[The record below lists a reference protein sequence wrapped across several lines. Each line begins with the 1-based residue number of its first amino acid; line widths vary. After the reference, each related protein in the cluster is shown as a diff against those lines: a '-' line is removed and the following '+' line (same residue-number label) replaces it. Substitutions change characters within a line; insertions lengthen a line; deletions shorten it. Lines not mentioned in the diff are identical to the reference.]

1 MIGRIIFFIFLILQ
15 PFIGNAITSKFFNS
29 MLNTKNREWYS
40 KLNQSPLT
48 PPSIV
53 FPIVWSILYLL
64 LGLSAVFYLMGKK
77 LLPNLVSYIAP
88 YEVQMLLNF
97 SWSVVFFGLQKPKI
111 SLIIIFA
118 MIGLT
123 GYLLWISWGKKLAF
137 WTLLPY
143 FLWILFAMYL
153 NFYIVANNMNN
164 VKAVCVLDSQ
174 TNKKDV
180 SGVIYLE
187 ETNDNKTRIHGS
199 IRGLKPGLHGF
210 HIHEAGD
217 MTKGCDSACAHYN
230 PHGHNHG
237 GLTSKK
243 RHVGD
248 LGNIEAGKNGVAKI
262 DIIDRFVKLRG
273 KYTVV
278 GRSLVVHED
287 EDDLGMGNHH
297 DSHTTGHS
305 GKRLACGVIGYAKI

>member
-1 MIGRIIFFIFLILQ
+1 
-15 PFIGNAITSKFFNS
+15 
-29 MLNTKNREWYS
+29 
-40 KLNQSPLT
+40 
-48 PPSIV
+48 
-53 FPIVWSILYLL
+53 
-64 LGLSAVFYLMGKK
+64 
-77 LLPNLVSYIAP
+77 
-88 YEVQMLLNF
+88 
-97 SWSVVFFGLQKPKI
+97 
-111 SLIIIFA
+111 
-118 MIGLT
+118 
-123 GYLLWISWGKKLAF
+123 
-137 WTLLPY
+137 
-143 FLWILFAMYL
+143 MYL

-174 TNKKDV
+174 TSKKDV

-187 ETNDNKTRIHGS
+187 ETEDNKTKIYGT
-199 IRGLKPGLHGF
+199 IKGLKPGLHGF

-243 RHVGD
+243 RHIGD

-262 DIIDRFVKLRG
+262 DITDRFVKLRG
-273 KYTVV
+273 KYSVI

-287 EDDLGMGNHH
+287 EDDLGLGNHD